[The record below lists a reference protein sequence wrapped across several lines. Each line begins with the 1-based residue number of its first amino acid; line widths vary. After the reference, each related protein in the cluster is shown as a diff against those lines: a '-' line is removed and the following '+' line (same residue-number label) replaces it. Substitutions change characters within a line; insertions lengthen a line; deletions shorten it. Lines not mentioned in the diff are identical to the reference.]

1 MTAVAQPLE
10 SVPIPAARINLFSFL
25 LAYYWALQFVMR
37 TGDQVQRGST
47 MYWLLVIPIAV
58 FSALL
63 LGAMGLSTR
72 LNTPAWLV
80 SAYAIVVSVIALAR
94 GDYQTLA
101 STLLFCS
108 ALVVIFAGRLSPSV
122 DFLNRLFLLSI
133 ALNSLLFLL
142 GRTIYAVIPGF
153 STGEEFSWRV
163 SVFPSVATSAFFSL
177 IVFFLNLRRPDA
189 YLRKVCLLVS
199 LYFVLFSGIRSALIA
214 GILAGGYMLL
224 VRAGLVKGTPAKV
237 VYLFLAV
244 IVLVSSLFLT
254 QLLLTIPSF
263 TSEGLNMY
271 LFRSA
276 EGFQSQEDAARAI
289 YRTWL
294 WSEHLRIASQNPIL
308 GVGTF
313 SFGLASSVD
322 PLFGDLGNGSEAF
335 LTGLYARVGVPA
347 VLLVAALLS
356 AIVRGLESNEDM
368 HILVGLAMFVA
379 MLAYGSFI
387 NAYDFVFLVMIGL
400 LAANKGTVAELPR
413 ESAAN
418 TA

>member
-1 MTAVAQPLE
+1 MTALAPPRE
-10 SVPIPAARINLFSFL
+10 SMPIPASGINVFSL
-25 LAYYWALQFVMR
+25 LLTYYWALQFVMR
-37 TGDQVQRGST
+37 TGDQVQRGSV
-47 MYWLLVIPIAV
+47 MYWLFVIPIAL

-63 LGAMGLSTR
+63 LGAMGVAAR
-72 LNTPAWLV
+72 LNTPSWLV
-80 SAYAIVVSVIALAR
+80 SVYAIVVSAVALVR

-101 STLLFCS
+101 STLLLCS

-153 STGEEFSWRV
+153 STGGEFWWRV
-163 SVFPSVATSAFFSL
+163 SAFPAVATSAFFSL
-177 IVFFLNLRRPDA
+177 IVFFLNLRHRDA
-189 YLRKVCLLVS
+189 YLRKVCLVVS

-224 VRAGLVKGTPAKV
+224 VRARFVKRTPTKV
-237 VYLFLAV
+237 VYLFFAV

-263 TSEGLNMY
+263 SSEGLNMY

-276 EGFQSQEDAARAI
+276 EGLQSQEDAARAI

-313 SFGLASSVD
+313 NFGLVSSID
-322 PLFGDLGNGSEAF
+322 PLFGANGSEAF

-356 AIVRGLESNEDM
+356 AIVRGLESNDDM

-400 LAANKGTVAELPR
+400 LAANKSTVAELPR
-413 ESAAN
+413 QSAAN

>member
-1 MTAVAQPLE
+1 
-10 SVPIPAARINLFSFL
+10 
-25 LAYYWALQFVMR
+25 
-37 TGDQVQRGST
+37 
-47 MYWLLVIPIAV
+47 MYWLFVIPIAV

-63 LGAMGLSTR
+63 LGAMGVSTR

-133 ALNSLLFLL
+133 ALNSFLFLL

-153 STGEEFSWRV
+153 STGAEFWWRV

-177 IVFFLNLRRPDA
+177 IVFFLNLRHRDA

-224 VRAGLVKGTPAKV
+224 VRAGLVKRTPAKV

-263 TSEGLNMY
+263 SSEGLNMY

-276 EGFQSQEDAARAI
+276 EGLQSQEDAARAI

-313 SFGLASSVD
+313 SFGSASSVD
-322 PLFGDLGNGSEAF
+322 PLFSDLSNGSEAF

-356 AIVRGLESNEDM
+356 AIVRGLESNDDM
-368 HILVGLAMFVA
+368 HILVGLAIFVA
-379 MLAYGSFI
+379 MLAYGSFV

-400 LAANKGTVAELPR
+400 LAANKSTLAELPR
-413 ESAAN
+413 QSAAN